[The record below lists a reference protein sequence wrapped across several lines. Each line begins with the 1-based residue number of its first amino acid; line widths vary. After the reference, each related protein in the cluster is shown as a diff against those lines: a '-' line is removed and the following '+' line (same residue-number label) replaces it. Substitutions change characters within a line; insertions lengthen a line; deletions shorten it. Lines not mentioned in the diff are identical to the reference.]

1 MQHLVV
7 KGLGRRAVAE
17 ALAGGI
23 VVQLDDLR
31 KGRFGEVNQPGLAG
45 ERAPQ
50 AADGV
55 LHAPLLPGGA
65 GIAEESLDTQ
75 GMEAV
80 VAGELGAIVEGD
92 GKGIFPTGETLAHR
106 QAFAQSRKSKA
117 EADVLHL
124 CSRPFCVQPSHL
136 YGGSHQDN
144 SDDRR
149 LLVDKDVPWASWNQ
163 KEDTVQRVAPY
174 RWESPP
180 TGMQLPL
187 ALKTAE
193 VEHDCN
199 FIIPA
204 GDYYIC
210 DNCGQPAPEWLRQQP
225 WPRELQ
231 PADKDRNSFSLVKDA
246 RTLINVAEGLAIGF
260 DRESTLD
267 MPKNRSERRRRD
279 MELRK
284 HPNPKGPVFLGSHI
298 IDPTKPTWTWD
309 VNPSHFPL
317 RGPGILAMAIRVLPC
332 NVAGCKCPQSLA
344 R

>member
-1 MQHLVV
+1 MNKHHQH
-7 KGLGRRAVAE
+7 RALLLQEV
-17 ALAGGI
+17 G
-23 VVQLDDLR
+23 QFPNDNLR
-31 KGRFGEVNQPGLAG
+31 KRP
-45 ERAPQ
+45 RAPQ
-50 AADGV
+50 EISETDYAPVPPPPPNMSAQPAGDCLIWVGKMNADGY
-55 LHAPLLPGGA
+55 GN
-65 GIAEESLDTQ
+65 
-75 GMEAV
+75 
-80 VAGELGAIVEGD
+80 
-92 GKGIFPTGETLAHR
+92 GIFPTDETLAHR

-117 EADVLHL
+117 EAGVLHL

-136 YGGSHQDN
+136 YEGSHQDN

-180 TGMQLPL
+180 TGMQPPL

-225 WPRELQ
+225 CPRELQ

-246 RTLINVAEGLAIGF
+246 RTLTNVAEGLAIGF

-279 MELRK
+279 REMRK

-298 IDPTKPTWTWD
+298 IDPTNPTGTWD
-309 VNPSHFPL
+309 VNLSDFPL
-317 RGPGILAMAIRVLPC
+317 RGPGTLAMVIRVLPC
-332 NVAGCKCPQSLA
+332 NVAGCKCPQSLETRTETPILA
-344 R
+344 KSSVF